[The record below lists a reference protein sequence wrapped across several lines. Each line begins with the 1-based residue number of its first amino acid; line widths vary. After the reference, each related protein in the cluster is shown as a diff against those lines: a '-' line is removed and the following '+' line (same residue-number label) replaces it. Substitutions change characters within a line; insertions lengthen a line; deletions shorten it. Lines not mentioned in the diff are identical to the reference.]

1 MSFCL
6 FINDYSKWKVSI
18 QLEEIKQPKWV
29 GKLLLRRCYNII
41 RGGWNVMKYFEY
53 VNLAKQ
59 EYQNLLKR
67 YPELSQLSAREM
79 EVFSHLLSDKTLS
92 EIAMELYISYS
103 SVHFHCKNI
112 YKKLGISNR
121 KQILIK
127 YKELH

>member
-1 MSFCL
+1 L
-6 FINDYSKWKVSI
+6 NIT
-18 QLEEIKQPKWV
+18 LE
-29 GKLLLRRCYNII
+29 
-41 RGGWNVMKYFEY
+41 RGADAMKYFEY
-53 VNLAKQ
+53 VNLARQ
-59 EYQNLLKR
+59 EYQTLLKM

-92 EIAMELYISYS
+92 EIASELYITYS

-127 YKELH
+127 YKEIN

>member
-1 MSFCL
+1 
-6 FINDYSKWKVSI
+6 
-18 QLEEIKQPKWV
+18 
-29 GKLLLRRCYNII
+29 
-41 RGGWNVMKYFEY
+41 MKYFEY